1 MNKNFVEH
9 APEMRLG
16 CWNTRQR
23 LSIFGDF
30 SALGSGFLSFHAHR
44 LPLSNPLSLWT
55 ASAKI
60 LTKSRKIK
68 KGEAIAMAVAELE
81 RCRTHELFR
90 VAFHDDCIETLVTHV
105 PHMVDSWIG
114 DIEHIHR
121 HRLHKLIVGLD
132 IEWRP
137 NNARYTNPVA
147 ILQLCV
153 GRRCLIFQLLYAP
166 EIPTSL
172 IDFLGDTDYTFV
184 GVGIQAD
191 SQKLLND
198 HNLRVGNVVD
208 LAVLAARVL
217 NTRELRNA
225 GIKRL
230 AREVLGRE
238 VEKPK
243 HVARSRWDTDWLSDA
258 QVHYACVDA
267 FVSFEVGR
275 SLNASAY

>member
-1 MNKNFVEH
+1 
-9 APEMRLG
+9 MRLG
-16 CWNTRQR
+16 CWR

-44 LPLSNPLSLWT
+44 LPSSNPLSLWT

-68 KGEAIAMAVAELE
+68 KSEAIAMAVAELE

-147 ILQLCV
+147 ILQLC
-153 GRRCLIFQLLYAP
+153 
-166 EIPTSL
+166 
-172 IDFLGDTDYTFV
+172 
-184 GVGIQAD
+184 AD

-275 SLNASAY
+275 CLNASAD